1 MANPHRKITIQ
12 LEYSRLVLLLLSQVH
27 SFSSDKHMLKKVQMV
42 ILGKEKPQVLLAQ
55 LGNLVLLVKTKITKL
70 VLLLLHKQAKTE
82 LEQTLLTNKVKVL
95 QKLLELKLI
104 KLMLHKLILA
114 QILLVKITKLL
125 ELHKALKLLAQN
137 KLRQLQL
144 LEMLKQN
151 LTLKRKVKVTEL
163 L

>member
-1 MANPHRKITIQ
+1 
-12 LEYSRLVLLLLSQVH
+12 
-27 SFSSDKHMLKKVQMV
+27 MV
-42 ILGKEKPQVLLAQ
+42 Q

-137 KLRQLQL
+137 KLRHLQL
-144 LEMLKQN
+144 LQMLKQT

>member
-1 MANPHRKITIQ
+1 
-12 LEYSRLVLLLLSQVH
+12 
-27 SFSSDKHMLKKVQMV
+27 MV
-42 ILGKEKPQVLLAQ
+42 Q

-114 QILLVKITKLL
+114 QILLVKIIKV
-125 ELHKALKLLAQN
+125 LKLNLAQ
-137 KLRQLQL
+137 
-144 LEMLKQN
+144 LKQVQVKIQEQQVHQ
-151 LTLKRKVKVTEL
+151 LHLKLAIKMQEL

>member
-1 MANPHRKITIQ
+1 
-12 LEYSRLVLLLLSQVH
+12 LV
-27 SFSSDKHMLKKVQMV
+27 
-42 ILGKEKPQVLLAQ
+42 Q

-125 ELHKALKLLAQN
+125 ELHKALKLVIQKMALIQLLNQVLLVKIIKVLKLNLAQ
-137 KLRQLQL
+137 
-144 LEMLKQN
+144 LKQVQVKIQEQQVHQ
-151 LTLKRKVKVTEL
+151 LHLKLAIKMQEL

>member
-42 ILGKEKPQVLLAQ
+42 ILGKEKPQVLLVQ

>member
-1 MANPHRKITIQ
+1 
-12 LEYSRLVLLLLSQVH
+12 
-27 SFSSDKHMLKKVQMV
+27 MV
-42 ILGKEKPQVLLAQ
+42 Q

-125 ELHKALKLLAQN
+125 ELKLLAQN

-144 LEMLKQN
+144 LEMLKKN
-151 LTLKRKVKVTEL
+151 LTLKR
-163 L
+163 

>member
-1 MANPHRKITIQ
+1 
-12 LEYSRLVLLLLSQVH
+12 
-27 SFSSDKHMLKKVQMV
+27 MLKKVQMV
-42 ILGKEKPQVLLAQ
+42 ILGKEKPLVLLVQ